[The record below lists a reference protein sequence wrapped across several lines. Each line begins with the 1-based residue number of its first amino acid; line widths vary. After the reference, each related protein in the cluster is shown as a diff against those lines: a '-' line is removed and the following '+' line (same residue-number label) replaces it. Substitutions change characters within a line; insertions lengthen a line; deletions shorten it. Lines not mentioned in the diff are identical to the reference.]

1 VTLFIKM
8 YTDTVISKINSLF
21 TNINII
27 QKQTSNLVSRNVN
40 VHIHHVFKYLLKYSQ
55 KNITKKSIVSDL
67 NFDDNINIT
76 PSAMYSKEK
85 HITLEFCKYMSQQ
98 LYSILNDMYIS
109 HPIMKNIEQKIN
121 SSHISFN
128 GINNYVFIGVDATC
142 SNKYKN
148 HELITD
154 NTIYLVDLNKKIPI
168 IFENTIQTYFQ
179 NNKNNKSNKNHEVKT
194 LVNYLHKHYNELK
207 DMFKNQTIVLV
218 CDRAYHSME
227 LFDLCIKYDIKFV
240 IRVKDNCKIFNN
252 DKAKDTKTLWYRNNN
267 MIRKITKVHMLEET
281 VELENNKFIKTNI
294 PIECNII
301 SNLEN
306 KGIFTDDVIGNI
318 YMARWNIEIFFK
330 NSKNTTKLAFSPTK
344 NNESYEKQ
352 KYLNFIVTY
361 LAKIIIFVYYIN
373 KYKNN
378 EINILT
384 EPNDQYVNYSNVIY
398 GIYKKLIDVLCDGKL
413 DEKIM
418 NKFIKVY
425 VSSIISKKNR
435 KFPRK
440 GMIPGSKW
448 YIKKYSDTAASK
460 KIYNAILTNTINELN
475 KNLKSMANKYINMGI
490 KYNITIITIISEK
503 YNK

>member
-1 VTLFIKM
+1 M
-8 YTDTVISKINSLF
+8 YTDLVVSKINILF

-27 QKQTSNLVSRNVN
+27 QKQTSCLVSRNVN
-40 VHIHHVFKYLLKYSQ
+40 VRMHHVFKYLLKYSQ

-76 PSAMYSKEK
+76 PSAIYSKEK
-85 HITLEFCKYMSQQ
+85 HITVEFCKYISHE
-98 LYSILNDMYIS
+98 LYCILNDMYTS
-109 HPIMKNIEQKIN
+109 HPIMRNIEKKIN
-121 SSHISFN
+121 SSHISSSDIN
-128 GINNYVFIGVDATC
+128 INNYIFVGVDATC
-142 SNKYKN
+142 SNRYKN

-154 NTIYLVDLNKKIPI
+154 NTIYFVDLNKKIPI
-168 IFENTIQTYFQ
+168 IFENTTQKYFQ

-194 LVNYLHKHYNELK
+194 LVNYLHEHCNELK
-207 DMFKNQTIVLV
+207 DMFKNKIIVLV

-227 LFDLCIKYDIKFV
+227 LFELCIKHSIKFV

-252 DKAKDTKTLWYRNNN
+252 EKVTDKKALYYRNNDT
-267 MIRKITKVHMLEET
+267 IRKIKKVHMLEET
-281 VELENNKFIKTNI
+281 VELANNKFIKTKI

-306 KGIFTDDVIGNI
+306 NNIFTDDMIGNI
-318 YMARWNIEIFFK
+318 YVARWNIEIFFK
-330 NSKNTTKLAFSPTK
+330 NSKNTTKLAFSPIK
-344 NNESYEKQ
+344 NDESYEKQ

-361 LAKIIIFVYYIN
+361 LAKIVIFLYYID

-384 EPNDQYVNYSNVIY
+384 EHKDQYVNYSNVIY
-398 GIYKKLIDVLCDGKL
+398 GIYKRLIDILCDGKL
-413 DEKIM
+413 DVKFM
-418 NKFIKVY
+418 NKFIKAY
-425 VSSIISKKNR
+425 VSPITSKKNR

-448 YIKKYSDTAASK
+448 YIKKYSDEAASK
-460 KIYNAILTNTINELN
+460 KIYSAILTNTVDELN

-490 KYNITIITIISEK
+490 KYNVTIIYVIDK
-503 YNK
+503 K

>member
-1 VTLFIKM
+1 M
-8 YTDTVISKINSLF
+8 YSDSVIFKINTLF

-27 QKQTSNLVSRNVN
+27 QKQTSNFVSRIVN
-40 VHIHHVFKYLLKYSQ
+40 VHMNHVFKYLLKYSQ
-55 KNITKKSIVSDL
+55 KNITKKAIVSDI

-85 HITLEFCKYMSQQ
+85 HITLEFCKYISQQ
-98 LYSILNDMYIS
+98 LYCILNDMYTS

-121 SSHISFN
+121 SSHISFHD
-128 GINNYVFIGVDATC
+128 INDYVFIGVDATC
-142 SNKYKN
+142 SNKYKI

-154 NTIYLVDLNKKIPI
+154 NTIYFFDLNKKVPI
-168 IFENTIQTYFQ
+168 IFENTTHKYFQ

-194 LVNYLHKHYNELK
+194 LVNYLREHCNELK
-207 DMFKNQTIVLV
+207 DMFKNKKIVLV

-252 DKAKDTKTLWYRNNN
+252 NKVNDTKTLHYRDDNK
-267 MIRKITKVHMLEET
+267 IRKIKKVHMLEEI
-281 VELENNKFIKTNI
+281 VELENNKFIKTII

-301 SNLEN
+301 TNLEN
-306 KGIFTDDVIGNI
+306 NSIFTDDMIGKI

-344 NNESYEKQ
+344 NDELYEKQ

-361 LAKIIIFVYYIN
+361 LAKIIIFLYYIN

-378 EINILT
+378 EINILN
-384 EPNDQYVNYSNVIY
+384 ESNDQYVNYSNVVY
-398 GIYKKLIDVLCDGKL
+398 GVYKKLIDILCDGKL
-413 DEKIM
+413 DAKFM

-425 VSSIISKKNR
+425 VSPIISKKNR
-435 KFPRK
+435 KFPRT
-440 GMIPGSKW
+440 GMIPGTKW
-448 YIKKYSDTAASK
+448 YIKKYSDGAASK
-460 KIYNAILTNTINELN
+460 KIYNAILTNTVDKLN
-475 KNLKSMANKYINMGI
+475 KNLKSIANKYINMGI
-490 KYNITIITIISEK
+490 KYNITIITIVSKK
-503 YNK
+503 YNN